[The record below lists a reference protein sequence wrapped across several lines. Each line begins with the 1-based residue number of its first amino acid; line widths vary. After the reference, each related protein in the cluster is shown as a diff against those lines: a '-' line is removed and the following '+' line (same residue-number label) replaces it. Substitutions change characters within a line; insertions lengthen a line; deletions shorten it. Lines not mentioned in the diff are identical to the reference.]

1 MNYYD
6 STGNLNRYTAASDG
20 AETLD
25 QSSDRIGS
33 EMDNAVGVARRA
45 DFASEMQIRQTRVNN
60 RDNQRTD
67 RIGKSIAC
75 RLAAARRVR
84 LAMTRQSKQITQLD
98 GSNEGI
104 LYDRAGQALQM
115 PPDVDGDWSEYYRL
129 VWDAWG
135 RLVQVKDGS
144 LATVAAYAY
153 DGTTRRITKTVGGT
167 TIHCYYNDRWKAI
180 EEREGSSSDASRQYL
195 WGARPNHRDE
205 LVRQDRDTAGGGT
218 LDERLY
224 CLMDYYDPIAM
235 TDASGDVVER
245 YEFSAFGLRTVMN
258 AAWVTLADSAHA
270 VEFAFHGQ
278 FLDEETG
285 YYNYGYRYYSPQIGR
300 WLSKDPI
307 EERGGNNLYIFAGNN
322 GIGSMDLLG
331 LQAEYDSFTTAVEHA
346 ATSTKAE
353 TTRSSMKAAENF
365 KAFNRTSTPDQYI
378 TDEDGFGAWRKYNPS
393 EIYIYGIEYAEGVLC
408 CPQEPYGE
416 KFILSGPIAG
426 RLPTKSELD
435 GGKYGTVETSSF
447 QAFVNRLEQ
456 MSRCTLV
463 ALVHSHNVWVQDG
476 ISGFTGF
483 VSGALSM
490 EDRGFADINQITIC
504 SSGLDFTECYNPND
518 EDYPSCCK
526 TSK

>member
-115 PPDVDGDWSEYYRL
+115 PPDVEGDWSQYYRL

-135 RLVQVKDGS
+135 RLVEVKDGS
-144 LATVAAYAY
+144 LATVASYGY
-153 DGTTRRITKTVGGT
+153 DGTTRRITKTVDGT
-167 TIHCYYNDRWKAI
+167 TVHCYYNERWKAI
-180 EEREGSSSDASRQYL
+180 EEREGSSTDASRQYL

-205 LVRQDRDTAGGGT
+205 LVRAERDTTAGGT

-235 TDASGDVVER
+235 TDPTGDVVER
-245 YEFSAFGLRTVMN
+245 YEFSAFGLRSVMD
-258 AAWVTLADSAHA
+258 AAWTPLADTAHA

-278 FLDEETG
+278 FLDTETG
-285 YYNYGYRYYSPQIGR
+285 YYDYGYRYYSPQIGR

-307 EERGGNNLYIFAGNN
+307 GESGGANLYFIVANDLLNGN
-322 GIGSMDLLG
+322 DYLG
-331 LQAEYDSFTTAVEHA
+331 LQSEGEPTLGYTTVISPPEYTTPDGEAPTCGWGRWQIQWNLSA
-346 ATSTKAE
+346 ATKKGGYVVQHVTMESSVKDCQGNDITKERYRKLTYSEAW
-353 TTRSSMKAAENF
+353 SVYP
-365 KAFNRTSTPDQYI
+365 NRVGPTFSNIVDDTFYWPG
-378 TDEDGFGAWRKYNPS
+378 TDNCT
-393 EIYIYGIEYAEGVLC
+393 EGW
-408 CPQEPYGE
+408 
-416 KFILSGPIAG
+416 
-426 RLPTKSELD
+426 
-435 GGKYGTVETSSF
+435 F
-447 QAFVNRLEQ
+447 Q
-456 MSRCTLV
+456 
-463 ALVHSHNVWVQDG
+463 
-476 ISGFTGF
+476 ISGVAEFVPVTNLPPQFSIVRGVREAGGLLSTEPAMAVPGGTGQ
-483 VSGALSM
+483 
-490 EDRGFADINQITIC
+490 INRKFRIEWNCCAQ
-504 SSGLDFTECYNPND
+504 SDSPSKYSFEPPNA
-518 EDYPSCCK
+518 
-526 TSK
+526 